1 MSILFHLK
9 NMRIPKLYSLEL
21 IYGINHLPM
30 LLIYTPDI
38 NFHILIL
45 ILILKYDT
53 DSKIRTAYDAKQ
65 YRKDTLVIVSEQVKK
80 YLSLHKDEQLKKQY
94 KFDILLFLLQHLSKK
109 TRSRKGK
116 SKKGKRK
123 KGKR

>member
-1 MSILFHLK
+1 
-9 NMRIPKLYSLEL
+9 MRIPKLYSLEL